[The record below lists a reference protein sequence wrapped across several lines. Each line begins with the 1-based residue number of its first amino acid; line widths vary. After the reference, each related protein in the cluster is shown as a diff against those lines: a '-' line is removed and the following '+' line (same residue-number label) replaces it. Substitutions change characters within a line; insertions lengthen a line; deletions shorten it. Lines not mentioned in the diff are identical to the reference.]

1 MVNLE
6 EREGERDESL
16 FCVLKQAGDDENK
29 LLPRVVAGKNP
40 CSD

>member
-1 MVNLE
+1 MVNLEE

-29 LLPRVVAGKNP
+29 
-40 CSD
+40 